1 MNNEDL
7 SKIVS
12 LCKEGNTEAQK
23 KLFYLYSE
31 QMMFVCKRYL
41 FNDED
46 CKDVLMDSFMQVF
59 KAMSS
64 YEFKGGKALYSWIR
78 TIVTN
83 RCINVI
89 KKKVRQK
96 PTIDIEQYEQE
107 KKIDQE
113 KQYEYTQEELMW
125 CLKNIPERLRLIFN
139 MYVIDEYSLKDI
151 AIRLETSVDTIKTSL
166 FQARNLLRQ
175 KLEELKAKHIR

>member
-1 MNNEDL
+1 MN
-7 SKIVS
+7 
-12 LCKEGNTEAQK
+12 K
-23 KLFYLYSE
+23 K
-31 QMMFVCKRYL
+31 
-41 FNDED
+41 
-46 CKDVLMDSFMQVF
+46 
-59 KAMSS
+59 
-64 YEFKGGKALYSWIR
+64 
-78 TIVTN
+78 
-83 RCINVI
+83 
-89 KKKVRQK
+89 
-96 PTIDIEQYEQE
+96 